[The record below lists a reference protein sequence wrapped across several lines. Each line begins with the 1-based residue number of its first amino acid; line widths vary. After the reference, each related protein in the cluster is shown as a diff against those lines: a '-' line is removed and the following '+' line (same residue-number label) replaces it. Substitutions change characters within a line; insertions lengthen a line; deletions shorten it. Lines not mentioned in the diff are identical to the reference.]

1 MLEPEPQNKPFNL
14 IHSGGKLV
22 MKRRSN
28 YNLLW
33 VSMTGIVLMLLA
45 TLLFVGNAAGQEP
58 AERTGESILETVVNE
73 LRLRYV
79 HNWDS
84 NPVAYIPESTMRKK
98 VPSVDVLRSARPNF
112 KGGAVPES
120 TMRKTLPSVDI
131 LRSAK
136 PSFDGGPVPE
146 STY

>member
-1 MLEPEPQNKPFNL
+1 M
-14 IHSGGKLV
+14 

-33 VSMTGIVLMLLA
+33 VSVTGIVLILLA
-45 TLLFVGNAAGQEP
+45 TLLFVGDAAAQEP
-58 AERTGESILETVVNE
+58 AERTGESSVETVVNE
-73 LRLRYV
+73 PRLRYV

-98 VPSVDVLRSARPNF
+98 VPSVNVLRSARPDVNGGAVPESTMRKKVPSVDVLSSARPNF

-120 TMRKTLPSVDI
+120 T
-131 LRSAK
+131 
-136 PSFDGGPVPE
+136 
-146 STY
+146 Y